1 MFAFVDDSAM
11 ESEEVCDNVLFPVF
25 FFCLPIANVSFK
37 PINLWLASIKNL
49 TENCSGSLWLANQQV
64 E

>member
-25 FFCLPIANVSFK
+25 FLPTTRK
-37 PINLWLASIKNL
+37 
-49 TENCSGSLWLANQQV
+49 C
-64 E
+64 